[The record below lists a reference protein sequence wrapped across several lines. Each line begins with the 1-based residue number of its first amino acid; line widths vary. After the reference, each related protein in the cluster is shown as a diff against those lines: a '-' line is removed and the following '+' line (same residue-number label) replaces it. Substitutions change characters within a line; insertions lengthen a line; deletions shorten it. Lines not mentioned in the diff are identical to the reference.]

1 MKIYIYRYGS
11 LCEPDI
17 IDAFK
22 HIGLEVY
29 EENAE
34 VYNKNMLPSQAA
46 SIASATLAKEKYAF
60 AFTINFFPWLSDVC
74 QLLNITYISLIVDS
88 PVLELYSNAISN
100 SVNRIFLFD
109 KMLFNEFKQYNKEH
123 IFHIPLAANTSRTDE
138 LISHASDSDKKN
150 MPVTYPS
157 LAQHIRK
164 NVRSIMLYFPIMKEV
179 LLMELSI
186 RSLKYTVLTL

>member
-100 SVNRIFLFD
+100 SVNKIFLFD
-109 KMLFNEFKQYNKEH
+109 KMLFNEFKQYNKEIGRAH
-123 IFHIPLAANTSRTDE
+123 
-138 LISHASDSDKKN
+138 
-150 MPVTYPS
+150 V
-157 LAQHIRK
+157 
-164 NVRSIMLYFPIMKEV
+164 
-179 LLMELSI
+179 
-186 RSLKYTVLTL
+186 